1 MISVGSIL
9 EGKVISVMPFG
20 AFVDLGGK
28 KSGLVHI
35 SEISS
40 GYVKNINEH
49 VKKGDIL
56 RVKVISIDD
65 SGKISL
71 SAKQAEEK
79 KAKKSGNAGNGQ
91 KKEAGKKQQSVRPV
105 DIDWSSGA
113 SSELSFE
120 DKLSKFKH
128 DSDENMQTLRRSAES
143 KRSGGYSRRGGYSY

>member
-1 MISVGSIL
+1 MISVGSII

-35 SEISS
+35 SEIAS
-40 GYVKNINEH
+40 GYVKDINER

-56 RVKVISIDD
+56 RVKVINIDD
-65 SGKISL
+65 NGKISL
-71 SAKQAEEK
+71 SVKQAEEK
-79 KAKKSGNAGNGQ
+79 KPHKTKSETKNVNKNQ
-91 KKEAGKKQQSVRPV
+91 PVRPV
-105 DIDWSSGA
+105 EIDWSSGA
-113 SSELSFE
+113 SAELSFE

>member
-1 MISVGSIL
+1 MISVGSII
-9 EGKVISVMPFG
+9 EGKVISVTPFG
-20 AFVDLGGK
+20 AFVDLGGR

-40 GYVKNINEH
+40 GYVKDINEH
-49 VKKGDIL
+49 VKKGDML
-56 RVKVISIDD
+56 RVKVIKIDD
-65 SGKISL
+65 NGKISL

-79 KAKKSGNAGNGQ
+79 KPRKV
-91 KKEAGKKQQSVRPV
+91 KEELKEKKQPVRPV

-113 SSELSFE
+113 SAELSFE

>member
-1 MISVGSIL
+1 MISVGNII

-40 GYVKNINEH
+40 GYVKDINEY
-49 VKKGDIL
+49 VKKGDTL

-65 SGKISL
+65 KGKISL
-71 SAKQAEEK
+71 SAKQAVEK
-79 KAKKSGNAGNGQ
+79 DTRKAKNETA
-91 KKEAGKKQQSVRPV
+91 KESKTPVRPV
-105 DIDWSSGA
+105 DIDWGSA
-113 SSELSFE
+113 ATAELSFE

-128 DSDENMQTLRRSAES
+128 DSDENMQTLRRNAES
-143 KRSGGYSRRGGYSY
+143 KRSGGYSRRGHY

>member
-49 VKKGDIL
+49 VKKGDTL
-56 RVKVISIDD
+56 RVKVIGIDEN
-65 SGKISL
+65 GKISL
-71 SAKQAEEK
+71 SAKQAVKET
-79 KAKKSGNAGNGQ
+79 Q
-91 KKEAGKKQQSVRPV
+91 KQKNDTLREPRRSVRP
-105 DIDWSSGA
+105 DNIDWHSSA
-113 SSELSFE
+113 EAEMSFE

-128 DSDENMQTLRRSAES
+128 DSDENMQALKRSAES